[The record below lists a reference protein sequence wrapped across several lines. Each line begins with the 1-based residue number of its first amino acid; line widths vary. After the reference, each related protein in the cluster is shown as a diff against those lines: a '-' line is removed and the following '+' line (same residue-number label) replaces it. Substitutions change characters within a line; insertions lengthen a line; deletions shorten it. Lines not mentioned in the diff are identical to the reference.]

1 MRLNIFLENIFY
13 FSVVDVDCVMRIITR
28 PRIIITED
36 DMITNAN
43 NVPAITESSSFDIL
57 SFMHLFYLR
66 INKIKT
72 PPPGSS
78 LE

>member
-1 MRLNIFLENIFY
+1 M
-13 FSVVDVDCVMRIITR
+13 
-28 PRIIITED
+28 IITED